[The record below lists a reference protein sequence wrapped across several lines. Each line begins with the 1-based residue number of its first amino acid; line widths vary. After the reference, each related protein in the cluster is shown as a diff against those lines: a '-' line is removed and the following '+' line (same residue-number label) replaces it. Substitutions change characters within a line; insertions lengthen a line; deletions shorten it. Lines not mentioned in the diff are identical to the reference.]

1 MAIADDCYV
10 SAALRDDRPE
20 SLRIVVADDDPVLRA
35 LLKLKL
41 EGEGHTVTLTADG
54 DETLRQVAA
63 DPPDLLVLDVVM
75 PGIDGLELTRR
86 LRDRPESKDLP
97 IVLLT
102 GRDTDPD
109 IVEGWKSGANYY
121 ITKPFVIE
129 HLRYFIKTMQD
140 DLEPDE
146 PWDDT
151 VD

>member
-1 MAIADDCYV
+1 MMSTAESVDM
-10 SAALRDDRPE
+10 SE
-20 SLRIVVADDDPVLRA
+20 SLQIVVADDDPVLRA
-35 LLKLKL
+35 LLRLKL
-41 EGEGHTVTLTADG
+41 EGEGHRVTLACDG
-54 DETLRQVAA
+54 DEALEMVTKE
-63 DPPDLLVLDVVM
+63 PPELLVLDVVM

-86 LRDRPESKDLP
+86 LRARPETKELP

-140 DLEPDE
+140 NVEPDE

-151 VD
+151 ED

>member
-1 MAIADDCYV
+1 MRLEAEGHQVTLACDGEE
-10 SAALRDDRPE
+10 ALRMAR
-20 SLRIVVADDDPVLRA
+20 
-35 LLKLKL
+35 
-41 EGEGHTVTLTADG
+41 ADG
-54 DETLRQVAA
+54 PELLFIDVA
-63 DPPDLLVLDVVM
+63 M
-75 PGIDGLELTRR
+75 PGIDGLEVTRL
-86 LRDRPESKDLP
+86 LRESPDTKDLP

-109 IVEGWKSGANYY
+109 IVAGWQSGANYY

-140 DLEPDE
+140 NVEPDE

>member
-1 MAIADDCYV
+1 M
-10 SAALRDDRPE
+10 SE
-20 SLRIVVADDDPVLRA
+20 SLQIVVADDDPVLRA
-35 LLKLKL
+35 LLQLKL
-41 EGEGHTVTLTADG
+41 EAEGHRVTLASDG
-54 DETLRQVAA
+54 DEALHLVTT
-63 DPPDLLVLDVVM
+63 DPPELLVLDVVM

-86 LRDRPESKDLP
+86 LREQPETKELP

-140 DLEPDE
+140 NVETDE